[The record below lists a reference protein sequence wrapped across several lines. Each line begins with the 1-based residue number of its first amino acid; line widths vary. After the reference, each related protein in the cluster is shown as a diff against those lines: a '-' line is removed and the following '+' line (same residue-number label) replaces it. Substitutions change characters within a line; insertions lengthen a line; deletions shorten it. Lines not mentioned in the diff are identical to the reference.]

1 MAASPTSRP
10 VKRTNR
16 ARVRK
21 TWVLGSSGGAAVV
34 VVVEVV
40 ANVVVEANVVVSREV
55 LCRLILG
62 RKPIIFQ
69 LPL

>member
-1 MAASPTSRP
+1 MNRTS
-10 VKRTNR
+10 R

-34 VVVEVV
+34 VVEVV
-40 ANVVVEANVVVSREV
+40 ANVVLVAMVVVSREV
-55 LCRLILG
+55 LCRFTLSG
-62 RKPIIFQ
+62 KPVPFQ